1 MQEAI
6 DHLEK
11 HKVFI
16 DTLGTDMIPLSE
28 AYKAIELSVN
38 QQLVETMDALQSGL
52 GQLGIDL
59 QELQNEEEND

>member
-1 MQEAI
+1 MQEAL

-28 AYKAIELSVN
+28 AYKAVELSTN
-38 QQLVETMDALQSGL
+38 QQLQDTLALIQE
-52 GQLGIDL
+52 QLGGIAGD
-59 QELQNEEEND
+59 LQNEEEND

>member
-1 MQEAI
+1 MQEAL

-28 AYKAIELSVN
+28 AYKAVELSTN
-38 QQLVETMDALQSGL
+38 QQLQDTLKQIQE
-52 GQLGIDL
+52 QLGGLVGDL
-59 QELQNEEEND
+59 EISEEND

>member
-6 DHLEK
+6 DHLQK
-11 HKVFI
+11 HKIFI

>member
-1 MQEAI
+1 MQKAL

-28 AYKAIELSVN
+28 AYRAVEMSIDN
-38 QQLVETMDALQSGL
+38 QLAEVMETLQT
-52 GQLGIDL
+52 QLGGLVGDL
-59 QELQNEEEND
+59 EDLTPGEDD

>member
-38 QQLVETMDALQSGL
+38 QQLVETMEALQSGL
-52 GQLGIDL
+52 GQLGLDL
-59 QELQNEEEND
+59 QELETPEEDD

>member
-1 MQEAI
+1 MQKAL

-28 AYKAIELSVN
+28 AYRAVEMSIDN
-38 QQLVETMDALQSGL
+38 QLAEVMETLQT
-52 GQLGIDL
+52 QLGGLVGDL
-59 QELQNEEEND
+59 EDLTPEEND

>member
-1 MQEAI
+1 MQKAL

-28 AYKAIELSVN
+28 AYKAVELSIDE
-38 QQLVETMDALQSGL
+38 QIQDTLSLLQE
-52 GQLGIDL
+52 QLGGLTEDL
-59 QELQNEEEND
+59 TTPEEND

>member
-38 QQLVETMDALQSGL
+38 QQLVETMEALQSGL
-52 GQLGIDL
+52 GQLGLDL
-59 QELQNEEEND
+59 QELETPQEND

>member
-38 QQLVETMDALQSGL
+38 QQLVETMEALQSGL
-52 GQLGIDL
+52 GQLGLDL

>member
-6 DHLEK
+6 DHLQK

-38 QQLVETMDALQSGL
+38 QQLVETMEALQSGL
-52 GQLGIDL
+52 GQLGLDL
-59 QELQNEEEND
+59 QELETPQEND

>member
-1 MQEAI
+1 MQKAL

-28 AYKAIELSVN
+28 AYRAVEMSIDN
-38 QQLVETMDALQSGL
+38 QLAEVMETLQT
-52 GQLGIDL
+52 QLGGLVGDL
-59 QELQNEEEND
+59 QDITPEDND

>member
-1 MQEAI
+1 MQEAL

-28 AYKAIELSVN
+28 AYKAVELSMN
-38 QQLVETMDALQSGL
+38 QQLEDTLSLLQQ
-52 GQLGIDL
+52 QLGGLVGDL
-59 QELQNEEEND
+59 DIEEND

>member
-1 MQEAI
+1 MQEAL

-28 AYKAIELSVN
+28 AYRAVELSTN
-38 QQLVETMDALQSGL
+38 QQLQDTLKQIQE
-52 GQLGIDL
+52 QLGGLVGDL
-59 QELQNEEEND
+59 EISEEND